1 MPCCPPSCFWGSQWS
16 VLGYPSASSA
26 WRRTAGRWHCTKRL
40 NARPPNGRP
49 SHYNRRKRRKMNIHT
64 LIQDDLF
71 TADVIADPYAYY
83 GRLRQQD
90 PVHWNE
96 AYALW
101 VITRHD
107 DLVWL
112 TRHHEL
118 FSSAVFKND
127 RRPAYPA
134 IDESDLGLYEYVKN
148 YQGSQFIQHDRPDHL
163 EMRRVMHGYFTPKS
177 MEAWR
182 PFVKEAVKELLDAAE
197 AKGSMDVMRDLATPL
212 PVVVIAEMM
221 GVPREDR
228 PYIRQLAEKL
238 LYIGRGE
245 YDRMKPLT
253 EGMRGMIDYVSP
265 LVDRRIVDPGD
276 DFISVLAQ
284 GEKRGIFTRHQVL
297 VNTSLLLLAG
307 HETTIN
313 LLCNGTL
320 AFIDH
325 PDQWALLKQD
335 PAGHAKWA
343 TEECLRYDSPVVSIQ
358 RIATQDVE
366 IRDKVLRKG
375 DRLRWFISSANRDP
389 DAFENPTTFDITR
402 HPNPHVAFG
411 SGTHH
416 CLGATL
422 ARVEGQ
428 EVFKAL
434 AERYPGLQVEADG
447 LDYQPSITFRSL
459 KSLPITWH

>member
-1 MPCCPPSCFWGSQWS
+1 MAAPIPSD
-16 VLGYPSASSA
+16 
-26 WRRTAGRWHCTKRL
+26 
-40 NARPPNGRP
+40 
-49 SHYNRRKRRKMNIHT
+49 M
-64 LIQDDLF
+64 F
-71 TADVIADPYAYY
+71 TRDVIADPYTYY
-83 GRLRQQD
+83 GRLRNED
-90 PVHWNE
+90 PIHWNE
-96 AYALW
+96 TYELW
-101 VITRHD
+101 AVTRYD

-127 RRPAYPA
+127 PRPAYPA

-148 YQGSQFIQHDRPDHL
+148 YQANQFIQHDRPEHL

-197 AKGSMDVMRDLATPL
+197 AKGEMYVMRDLATPL
-212 PVVVIAEMM
+212 PVMVIAQMM
-221 GVPREDR
+221 GVPPSERG
-228 PYIRQLAEKL
+228 YVRQLAEKL

-265 LVDRRIVDPGD
+265 LVDERMANPGD
-276 DFISVLAQ
+276 DFISVLAS
-284 GEKRGIFTRHQVL
+284 GEKKGVFTRHEVL

-313 LLCNGTL
+313 LICNGTL
-320 AFIDH
+320 AFIQH
-325 PDQWALLKQD
+325 PDQWALLKTD
-335 PAGHAKWA
+335 PNGLAKPA
-343 TEECLRYDSPVVSIQ
+343 TEECLRYDSPVKSIQ
-358 RIATQDVE
+358 RIATEDVE
-366 IRDKVLRKG
+366 MRGKVLRKA
-375 DRLRWFISSANRDP
+375 DRIRWFISSANRDP
-389 DAFENPTTFDITR
+389 EAFDNPTTFDITR
-402 HPNPHVAFG
+402 HPNQHVAFG

-434 AERYPGLQVEADG
+434 AGRFPNLQETTEA
-447 LDYQPSITFRSL
+447 LEYQPSITFRSL
-459 KSLPITWH
+459 KSLPVVWH